1 MGLRGQEGVCV
12 CGWEIERE
20 CCWGSETYSY
30 KVRERRRMKLEA
42 GIFRPS
48 DFCACLT
55 SLKRKKNVSV
65 GPCISRQQVRD
76 FKPTSTFPREAEEA
90 AKQQIVFFKFIM
102 ERFSDNFIT

>member
-90 AKQQIVFFKFIM
+90 AKQQIVFL
-102 ERFSDNFIT
+102 SLSWNNFIT